1 MKNPKVSIII
11 RTKNEERW
19 ISSCLRAI
27 YDQTYKD
34 FEIIIVDNNSK
45 DKTIEKAK
53 NHLIKNVIYIDDY
66 LPGKALNIGIEN
78 SIGEYFVCIS
88 AHCVPTNKY
97 WLETLV
103 NSIEEDK
110 KFAGVY
116 GRQEPM
122 AFSTLSDKRDLLIVF
137 GLDRK
142 IQKYDSFFHNANS
155 IVRRELWEKTPFD
168 NSTTNIEDRLW
179 AQEMLNLGYKLMYEP
194 KASVYHYHGIHQD
207 GNIERLKNVVNII
220 EKKQKN
226 YKQGVLEAEKLNI
239 VAVIPVKGE
248 SNLINGKPQLGY
260 TIEAAKKSKYVNEII
275 ISTDSKKTQEIANEY
290 SVSSPFLRPSK
301 LSAPYVNLEDVQ
313 KFSLEEIEKIGIYP
327 DLIVHMEETYPFR
340 PDKLIDDMIIT
351 LLNNGYD
358 SVVAAKRESGWLWQ
372 EDERGDF
379 VRVDSGDVPRDYKE
393 KSLLG
398 LHGLCCVTYPEF
410 VREGIILGR
419 KTGLYEVDD
428 LFSGLEIRGKKSISI
443 AKDLLNN
450 YYSIK

>member
-1 MKNPKVSIII
+1 MKNPKVSVII

-19 ISSCLRAI
+19 IGSCLRAI
-27 YDQTYKD
+27 NDQTYKD

-45 DKTIEKAK
+45 DKTIKKAK
-53 NHLIKNVIYIDDY
+53 NHLIKDVIYIDDY
-66 LPGKALNIGIEN
+66 LPGKALNVGIEK
-78 SIGEYFVCIS
+78 SKGDYFVCIS

-110 KFAGVY
+110 SFAGVY

-122 AFSTLSDKRDLLIVF
+122 AFSSLSDKRDLLIVF

-155 IVRRELWEKTPFD
+155 IVRRKLWEKVPFD
-168 NSTTNIEDRLW
+168 DKTTNIEDRLW

-226 YKQGVLEAEKLNI
+226 YKQGILEAEKLNI
-239 VAVIPVKGE
+239 VAIIPVKGE
-248 SNLINGKPQLGY
+248 TNIINRKHQLGY
-260 TIEAAKKSKYVNEII
+260 TIDAAKKSKYVNEII
-275 ISTDSKKTQEIANEY
+275 ISTDSKKTQEIANKY
-290 SVSSPFLRPSK
+290 SVSAPFLRPSK
-301 LSAPYVNLEDVQ
+301 LSAPYINLEDVQ

-327 DLIVHMEETYPFR
+327 DLIVHLEETFPFR
-340 PDKLIDDMIIT
+340 PDKLIDDMIIN
-351 LLNNGYD
+351 LLNYGYD
-358 SVVAAKRESGWLWQ
+358 SVVAAKRESGWLWK
-372 EDERGDF
+372 ENEAGDF
-379 VRVDSGDVPRDYKE
+379 VRVDSGDVPRNYKE

-398 LHGLCCVTYPEF
+398 LHGLCCITHPEF
-410 VREGIILGR
+410 IREGKLLGR
-419 KTGLYEVDD
+419 KTGLYEVDE
-428 LFSGLEIRGKKSISI
+428 LFAGIEIRGEESISL
-443 AKDLLNN
+443 ADNLLKH
-450 YYSIK
+450 YY

>member
-1 MKNPKVSIII
+1 MPNVSIII

-19 ISSCLRAI
+19 IGSCLRAI

-45 DKTIEKAK
+45 DKTIKKAK
-53 NHLIKNVIYIDDY
+53 NHSIKDVIYIDDY
-66 LPGKALNIGIEN
+66 LPGKALNVGIEK
-78 SIGEYFVCIS
+78 SKGDYFVCIS

-110 KFAGVY
+110 NFAGVY

-122 AFSTLSDKRDLLIVF
+122 AFSSLSDKRDLLIVF

-155 IVRRELWEKTPFD
+155 IVRRKLWEKVPFD
-168 NSTTNIEDRLW
+168 DKTTNIEDRLW

-226 YKQGVLEAEKLNI
+226 YKQGILEAEKLNI

-248 SNLINGKPQLGY
+248 TNIINGKYQLGY
-260 TIEAAKKSKYVNEII
+260 TIDAAKKSKYVNEII
-275 ISTDSKKTQEIANEY
+275 ISTDSKKTQEIANKY
-290 SVSSPFLRPSK
+290 SVSTPFLRPSK
-301 LSAPYVNLEDVQ
+301 LSAPYINLEDVQ
-313 KFSLEEIEKIGIYP
+313 
-327 DLIVHMEETYPFR
+327 
-340 PDKLIDDMIIT
+340 
-351 LLNNGYD
+351 
-358 SVVAAKRESGWLWQ
+358 
-372 EDERGDF
+372 
-379 VRVDSGDVPRDYKE
+379 
-393 KSLLG
+393 
-398 LHGLCCVTYPEF
+398 
-410 VREGIILGR
+410 
-419 KTGLYEVDD
+419 
-428 LFSGLEIRGKKSISI
+428 
-443 AKDLLNN
+443 
-450 YYSIK
+450 